1 MVKSVSITKKR
12 RKLLTIE
19 NPAIME
25 ILRKKKGAEN
35 QRLVGDLG
43 IFWGLKLGITVD
55 TKMFSEYLHLAYI
68 CSCEYRLAE
77 SYPIV

>member
-25 ILRKKKGAEN
+25 ILHKKKGTEN

-43 IFWGLKLGITVD
+43 IFWGLKQGITVD
-55 TKMFSEYLHLAYI
+55 TQILLGFCHSAYTYSDE
-68 CSCEYRLAE
+68 CLVVGF
-77 SYPIV
+77 YPN